1 MAKKA
6 TDIPTPVIRRLSR
19 YLALMQYL
27 CKKNMNW
34 VSSQKVA
41 RHLGLTS
48 VTVRQDLKYLDF
60 TGVGKRG
67 YDTTGLKSTLIKFF
81 SADIDNSAI
90 IVGAGHLGQ
99 ALIQHKEFLTQGFK
113 ICAVCDVNPEIIG
126 TKAGPLVVQSTDDL
140 QDIVRENKI
149 QIGIIAVPR
158 EEAQQVADQLILAG
172 INGLLNLSPEHL
184 ASRRTVPV
192 VDVRM
197 IDSLREL
204 VYKIKKT
211 TGL

>member
-1 MAKKA
+1 MTKKA

-19 YLALMQYL
+19 YLAHMQHL
-27 CKKNMNW
+27 CTKNVKW

-67 YDTTGLKSTLIKFF
+67 YDTAGLRNTLIKFF
-81 SADIDNSAI
+81 GTDVESSAV
-90 IVGAGHLGQ
+90 IVGAGHFGQ
-99 ALIQHKEFLTQGFK
+99 ALVQHTEFLQQGFK
-113 ICAVCDVNPEIIG
+113 ICAVCDVDPEIIG
-126 TKAGPLVVQSTDDL
+126 KQVGALVVQSTNDL
-140 QDIVRENKI
+140 QDIVRDKKI

-172 INGLLNLSPEHL
+172 IEGVVNLSPAHL
-184 ASRRTVPV
+184 VSRRTVPV

-211 TGL
+211 AGI